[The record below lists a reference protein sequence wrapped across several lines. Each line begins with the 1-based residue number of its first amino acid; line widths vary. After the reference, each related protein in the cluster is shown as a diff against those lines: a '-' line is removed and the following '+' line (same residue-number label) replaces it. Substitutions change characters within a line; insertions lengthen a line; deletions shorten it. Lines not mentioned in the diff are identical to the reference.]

1 VAPPGPA
8 PAPVPPA
15 PAVAPPGPA
24 PAPAPGTFAVAPPGP
39 APAPGAP
46 VPPGAVVT
54 TVVVGVAVVVAV
66 VVVVVVV
73 LLVLEEPLPLLP
85 PHAAVSVLR
94 AITAAIPA
102 AAEKR
107 RVFLVSVMVSTPYL
121 PVETHQCVEPLLAR
135 VTRKRQKSCILGR
148 IPCQSS
154 RERPSSTVDRYSA
167 ASCMAVGR
175 GMPSGSGSR
184 TVGRSTD
191 RAATVGLSSGGH
203 RQCCSE
209 ALRAILFRRRTAAP
223 VRSGRRRTTSPT
235 RRIAAW

>member
-1 VAPPGPA
+1 
-8 PAPVPPA
+8 
-15 PAVAPPGPA
+15 
-24 PAPAPGTFAVAPPGP
+24 
-39 APAPGAP
+39 
-46 VPPGAVVT
+46 VVT

-121 PVETHQCVEPLLAR
+121 RVETHQCVEPLLAR

-167 ASCMAVGR
+167 ASCMA
-175 GMPSGSGSR
+175 
-184 TVGRSTD
+184 VGRSTD